1 MNIKKLTDSIFDSWG
16 QKVICIV
23 LAIVLYVFNRVASLE
38 RKVFTVP
45 LKVEAN
51 GLMMSTTEIPRYV
64 KVTVRS
70 KAENMPSINSGNI
83 FASVN
88 YSDYAEKGVYNIPV
102 MISMTEELMLLD
114 PLEYSVKPEYVTVDL
129 DTKELA
135 YIPVKPALSGEVE
148 HGYTISNIDVSPS
161 TVKVVG
167 PSKILRKVKHIDTK
181 KVIVSGAATNFSR
194 DVKLDSVNSLVK
206 VVPEGDFKVT
216 ISVIQATDTK
226 IYTGLTPSLTGLDP
240 KFEIISEIP
249 KISIKVAGTVTV
261 LENYNYTEKTVL
273 ADCSSIE
280 AEGTYEVPVQ
290 VRIPSNLALVEKSTE
305 VISVSVAEKKVPVEI
320 EEETEELAL
329 DALDSEKPQEEQK
342 APEDAEKVPE
352 PAEKKG

>member
-1 MNIKKLTDSIFDSWG
+1 M
-16 QKVICIV
+16 
-23 LAIVLYVFNRVASLE
+23 
-38 RKVFTVP
+38 
-45 LKVEAN
+45 
-51 GLMMSTTEIPRYV
+51 
-64 KVTVRS
+64 
-70 KAENMPSINSGNI
+70 
-83 FASVN
+83 
-88 YSDYAEKGVYNIPV
+88 
-102 MISMTEELMLLD
+102 
-114 PLEYSVKPEYVTVDL
+114 
-129 DTKELA
+129 
-135 YIPVKPALSGEVE
+135 
-148 HGYTISNIDVSPS
+148 
-161 TVKVVG
+161 
-167 PSKILRKVKHIDTK
+167 
-181 KVIVSGAATNFSR
+181 SGAATNFSR

-261 LENYNYTEKTVL
+261 LENYTYTEKTVL